1 MHFSINFSV
10 VSYNQKKSA
19 TTKDHMCVTI
29 TKQKEAGEYKEKKED
44 IITTYYYTMCIFI
57 QDSNFK

>member
-1 MHFSINFSV
+1 
-10 VSYNQKKSA
+10 
-19 TTKDHMCVTI
+19 MCVTI